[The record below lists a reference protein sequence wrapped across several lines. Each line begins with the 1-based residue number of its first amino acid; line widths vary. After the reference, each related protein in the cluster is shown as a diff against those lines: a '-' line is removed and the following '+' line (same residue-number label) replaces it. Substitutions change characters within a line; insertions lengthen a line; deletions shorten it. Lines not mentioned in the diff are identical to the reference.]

1 MNLPNALTLLRI
13 LLTAVFLSLLFVD
26 DPWYKLSALAVFVIA
41 ALTDYLDGRIARQTG
56 QITAFGQLMDP
67 IADKILVFGAFL
79 AFVQLGVV
87 PAWIVIVM
95 LAREVLITGL
105 RLLAANRGQVLP
117 AQSSGKHKTI
127 LQLISI
133 LAVLTLLVCR
143 ELPDIAPTAVES
155 GFWIVRGLLYVVLGW
170 TLYSGYRFLAEN
182 RKVWG

>member
-1 MNLPNALTLLRI
+1 LNLPNYLTLLRI
-13 LLTAVFLSLLFVD
+13 GLTAVFLTLLFQ
-26 DPWYKLSALAVFVIA
+26 PGPGSKAAALAVFAVA
-41 ALTDYLDGRIARQTG
+41 AFTDYLDGRIARTRG
-56 QITAFGQLMDP
+56 LVTAFGQLMDP

-127 LQLISI
+127 LQLASI
-133 LAVLTLLVCR
+133 LAILALLICR
-143 ELPDIAPTAVES
+143 EIPQAEGWVAP
-155 GFWIVRGLLYVVLGW
+155 GFWVVRILLYVVLGW
-170 TLYSGYRFLAEN
+170 TLYSGFKFLAAN
-182 RKVWG
+182 RKVWL